1 MKFEIKKQ
9 ERETTLSLIRRFTR
23 RVRESGVL
31 NRARKGRFYLRNKSE
46 TARKRSA
53 LRRIES
59 RKEFE
64 KLEKFVQPKAWGSR

>member
-31 NRARKGRFYLRNKSE
+31 NRARKGRFYLRNKSA
-46 TARKRSA
+46 TAKKRSA

-59 RKEFE
+59 KKEFD
-64 KLEKFVQPKAWGSR
+64 KLAKFAQPK

>member
-31 NRARKGRFYLRNKSE
+31 NRARKGRFYVRNKSQ

-53 LRRIES
+53 LRRIETK
-59 RKEFE
+59 KEYE
-64 KLEKFVQPKAWGSR
+64 RAEKFAQPK

>member
-31 NRARKGRFYLRNKSE
+31 NRARKGRFYVRNKSQTE
-46 TARKRSA
+46 RKRSA
-53 LRRIES
+53 LRSIEAK
-59 RKEFE
+59 KEYE
-64 KLEKFVQPKAWGSR
+64 REEKFAQPK

>member
-31 NRARKGRFYLRNKSE
+31 NRARKGRFYLRNKSQ
-46 TARKRSA
+46 TAQKRSA
-53 LRRIES
+53 LRRIEAK
-59 RKEFE
+59 KEYE
-64 KLEKFVQPKAWGSR
+64 KAEKFAQPK

>member
-31 NRARKGRFYLRNKSE
+31 NRARKGRFYLRNRSE
-46 TARKRSA
+46 TVKKRSA
-53 LRRIES
+53 LRRIEAK
-59 RKEFE
+59 KEYE
-64 KLEKFVQPKAWGSR
+64 KAEKFAQSSRV

>member
-1 MKFEIKKQ
+1 MKFEVKRQ

-31 NRARKGRFYLRNKSE
+31 NRARKGRFYLRHKSD
-46 TARKRSA
+46 ASRKNSA

-59 RKEFE
+59 KKEFD
-64 KLEKFVQPKAWGSR
+64 KLAKFAQPK

>member
-31 NRARKGRFYLRNKSE
+31 NRARKGRFYLRHKSE
-46 TARKRSA
+46 ASRKNSA

-59 RKEFE
+59 KKEFD
-64 KLEKFVQPKAWGSR
+64 KLAKFAQPK

>member
-31 NRARKGRFYLRNKSE
+31 NRARRGRFYVRNKSQ

-53 LRRIES
+53 LRRIEAK
-59 RKEFE
+59 KEYE
-64 KLEKFVQPKAWGSR
+64 RAEKFAQPK